1 MFITE
6 NVAHASFFIAN
17 VDFCTIHTSVESTAS
32 FITSIQPSKV
42 A

>member
-6 NVAHASFFIAN
+6 NDAYASFFSAN
-17 VDFCTIHTSVESTAS
+17 VDFCNIHTSVESTAS
-32 FITSIQPSKV
+32 LITSIQPSKV